1 MNYEIIDFYFEF
13 KLNVQIWIILKVI
26 LTSQHL
32 SLKLKKKIAVAGS
45 FNFLPLKEQRK
56 YLMYPDIQMQVFLE
70 IMTPTVKLD
79 MQLKK

>member
-1 MNYEIIDFYFEF
+1 MNNF
-13 KLNVQIWIILKVI
+13 KSY

-32 SLKLKKKIAVAGS
+32 SLKLKKNAVAGS
-45 FNFLPLKEQRK
+45 FNFLTLKEQRK